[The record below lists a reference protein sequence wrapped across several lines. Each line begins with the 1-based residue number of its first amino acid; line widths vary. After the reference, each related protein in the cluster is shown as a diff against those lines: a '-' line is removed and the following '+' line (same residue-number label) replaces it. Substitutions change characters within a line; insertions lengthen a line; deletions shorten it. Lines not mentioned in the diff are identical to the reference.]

1 MEFTDLVS
9 RRYSVRS
16 YDPARPVEKAVLERI
31 LDAGRLAPTAANR
44 QPGRFLVISSP
55 EMLAKVRASYSKPW
69 FNDAPHVLVLTGKV
83 GDAWSREPDG
93 YNSLETD
100 LTIAMDHMI
109 LAAANEGVATCWI
122 AAFHLD
128 VLRSALGLADDEKVF
143 AMTPLGYPRA
153 GEPGTREK
161 KRKPL
166 SEVVR
171 FL

>member
-1 MEFTDLVS
+1 MEFSDLVS
-9 RRYSVRS
+9 RRSSVRS

-31 LDAGRLAPTAANR
+31 LEAGRLAPTAANR
-44 QPGRFLVISSP
+44 QPGRFLLISSP

-69 FNDAPHVLVLTGKV
+69 FNDAPHVLVVTGKL

-100 LTIAMDHMI
+100 LTIVMDHMI

-128 VLRSALGLADDEKVF
+128 VLRSALGLAADEKVF

-153 GEPGTREK
+153 GEMGAREK